1 MFIGMLDCGLRL
13 DTNAGDQPHLHMA
26 FLAGG
31 SNRKPWGL
39 TLGAVESSRR
49 EDNGLMMPGPMI

>member
-1 MFIGMLDCGLRL
+1 ML

-31 SNRKPWGL
+31 SNKKPWGL
-39 TLGAVESSRR
+39 TLGAAESSRR

>member
-1 MFIGMLDCGLRL
+1 MLDCGLGL
-13 DTNAGDQPHLHMA
+13 DINAGDQSHLHIA

-39 TLGAVESSRR
+39 TLGAAESSRR

>member
-1 MFIGMLDCGLRL
+1 MDSGLTIMLVTSL
-13 DTNAGDQPHLHMA
+13 THLHMA

-39 TLGAVESSRR
+39 TLGAAESSRR
-49 EDNGLMMPGPMI
+49 QDNGLMMPGPMI